1 MKVLHKPE
9 DFHDFV
15 YEVIDGEH
23 SQGNTDMFCE
33 IAEELPEEQ
42 WPTLRRMC
50 RNFYLEGMR
59 DGLRLMDRMT
69 EAIKGVAFDGDFED
83 E

>member
-1 MKVLHKPE
+1 MKVLHKPK

-23 SQGNTDMFCE
+23 SAGNTDLFYE
-33 IAEELPEEQ
+33 IAEELEEKD
-42 WPTLRRMC
+42 WPTLRKMC
-50 RNFYLEGMR
+50 TNFYLEGMR

-69 EAIKGVAFDGDFED
+69 ETIKGVEFED